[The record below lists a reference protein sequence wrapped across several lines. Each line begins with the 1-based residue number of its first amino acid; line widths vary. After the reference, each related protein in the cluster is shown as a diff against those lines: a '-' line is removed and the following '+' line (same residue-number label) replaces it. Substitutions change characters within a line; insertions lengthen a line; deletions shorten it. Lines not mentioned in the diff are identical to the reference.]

1 LTASATS
8 DSEGSQY
15 SEESYSSSEDEDEEP
30 VLKYKR
36 FAKEVVQS
44 TCDGSEGARDGA
56 EGTRDVINCIA
67 VHPKFI
73 ALGTFKGT
81 VKLLDHNGTFLKDR
95 EYHLHSQVINQIAV
109 DEEGEFIATA
119 ADDGK
124 VHVIGLFVSKYN
136 LAVSFDSPAKSVA
149 MHPHFSRSTNRVFVL
164 GNTKLIMI
172 EERRWPLGNK
182 VTELYSAVERGSIS
196 SIKWKD
202 TLIAWC
208 NSESQVV
215 RVYDTVAKEQIS
227 SITFEDEG

>member
-1 LTASATS
+1 MAEERISSEEIES
-8 DSEGSQY
+8 DESEGSQ
-15 SEESYSSSEDEDEEP
+15 SSYSSSDNEDEEP

-44 TCDGSEGARDGA
+44 TCDGSEGARD
-56 EGTRDVINCIA
+56 VINCIT

-73 ALGTFKGT
+73 ALGTFKGN

-95 EYHLHSQVINQIAV
+95 EYRLHTHVINQIAV
-109 DEEGEFIATA
+109 DEEGEFLATA
-119 ADDGK
+119 SDDGK
-124 VHVIGLFVSKYN
+124 VHITGLFVKYN
-136 LAVSFDSPAKSVA
+136 LSVEYDTPAKSVA
-149 MHPHFSRSTNRVFVL
+149 IHPHFSRSTNRVFVL
-164 GNTKLIMI
+164 GNDKLIMI

-182 VTELYSAVERGSIS
+182 VTELHAGVDRGLIS
-196 SIKWKD
+196 CIKWKD

-227 SITFEDEG
+227 SITFDDDG